1 MPAQRPTAK
10 RAKLVHGA
18 KKPTKTARALRG
30 ASLNSKETTRDLRL
44 LNELVEALPAAAD
57 VADVVVSVASVREA
71 LHEGAAGDCA
81 VGGGCGG
88 RLVLALALALDAGFG
103 SSSPADRHDHG
114 AATGME
120 WAPVFAVGEGTAEEA
135 SAERVVAEC
144 PATLPTPPPAPPL

>member
-30 ASLNSKETTRDLRL
+30 ASLNSKETARDLRL

-88 RLVLALALALDAGFG
+88 RLVLVLALDAGFS
-103 SSSPADRHDHG
+103 SSSPADRHDPG

-120 WAPVFAVGEGTAEEA
+120 WAPVFAVGEGTTEVA
-135 SAERVVAEC
+135 SAERAVAEC